1 MPWPGCA
8 VDHTLAFRKT
18 GDFDVTKLLHFPC
31 IVLQPGSLP
40 VLNMHVPG
48 RCEVNDV
55 RLINRHY
62 MDIATQ
68 QKSRIYRIAT
78 TGAGIFV
85 HLMVC
90 WAVLSIGYM
99 DIEPL
104 QFVALGSLAAA
115 GFLLFMLAILMEWNL
130 TLEDPDMSLAHMIW
144 AVSVV
149 VMTTYFVTEMKP
161 VVALSGLAM
170 IVVGANRLTSRE
182 LAIFAV
188 YSLVAYV
195 LTVFYKSQFESLSW
209 LTEAVVMIAFAL
221 VLVFGPVLY
230 RFEMSMIESILINK
244 NQELSS
250 ALSRIQ
256 ELAVRDELTGAFNRR
271 HLKDVLAQQK
281 AIADR
286 RTDYSFTLCY
296 VDLDFFKRVND
307 KFGHSTGDH
316 VLRTFADIARD
327 ILREVD
333 CVARTGGEEFVL
345 VLGGTN
351 QQAAIVA
358 AERLSAGL
366 RDMQV
371 SHIEPHYRITA
382 SMGITGYRRAEEVE
396 STMDRADKALYDA
409 KRTGRN
415 KVVIADSDQE
425 VAAG

>member
-1 MPWPGCA
+1 
-8 VDHTLAFRKT
+8 
-18 GDFDVTKLLHFPC
+18 
-31 IVLQPGSLP
+31 
-40 VLNMHVPG
+40 
-48 RCEVNDV
+48 
-55 RLINRHY
+55 

-115 GFLLFMLAILMEWNL
+115 GFLFFGLAILMEWNL
-130 TLEDPDMSLAHMIW
+130 ALEDPDMSLAHMIW

-170 IVVGANRLTSRE
+170 IVVGANRLTPRE
-182 LAIFAV
+182 LAVFAV

-244 NQELSS
+244 NQELTS

-316 VLRTFADIARD
+316 VLRTFAEIARD

-358 AERLSAGL
+358 AERLSTGL
-366 RDMQV
+366 QEMQV

-425 VAAG
+425 VTTG

>member
-1 MPWPGCA
+1 
-8 VDHTLAFRKT
+8 
-18 GDFDVTKLLHFPC
+18 
-31 IVLQPGSLP
+31 
-40 VLNMHVPG
+40 
-48 RCEVNDV
+48 
-55 RLINRHY
+55 
-62 MDIATQ
+62 MDTVTQ

-104 QFVALGSLAAA
+104 HFFALASLAAA
-115 GFLLFMLAILMEWNL
+115 GFLGFILAIVMEWNL

-149 VMTTYFVTEMKP
+149 VMTTYFVEEMKP

-170 IVVGANRLTSRE
+170 IVVGANRLTTRE
-182 LAIFAV
+182 LAIFAI

-195 LTVFYKSQFESLSW
+195 MSVVYKSQFETLSW
-209 LTEAVVMIAFAL
+209 VTEFIVMMAFGL
-221 VLVFGPVLY
+221 VLVFGPMLY
-230 RFEMSMIESILINK
+230 RFEMSMIESMLVSK
-244 NQELSS
+244 NEELTS
-250 ALSRIQ
+250 ALSQIQ

-271 HLKDVLAQQK
+271 HLKEVLAQQK

-286 RTDYSFTLCY
+286 RSDYTFTLCY

-307 KFGHSTGDH
+307 KFGHAAGDD
-316 VLRTFADIARD
+316 VLRNFAEIARD

-333 CVARTGGEEFVL
+333 CVARIGGEEFVL
-345 VLGGTN
+345 VLGGTA
-351 QQAAIVA
+351 QRDAVVA
-358 AERLSAGL
+358 AERIGARL

-371 SHIEPHYRITA
+371 SPIEPHYRITA
-382 SMGITGYRRAEEVE
+382 SMGITEYRRSEDID
-396 STMDRADKALYDA
+396 STMERADKALYDA

-415 KVVIADSDQE
+415 KLVIAESDLQ
-425 VAAG
+425 GSIG